1 MWREKTFRLVASA
14 LCILLSVGT
23 ICDAG
28 TDEAKAARI
37 KAGMLY
43 HLAAL
48 TQWPETHFEQ
58 ATTPIT
64 VGVLGKDPHGLGDY
78 FRSQSA
84 SVTAQGRH
92 FVVLK
97 LVWPIVEQGPAK
109 PTPALKKALRACD
122 VLLVT
127 AAATP
132 LLAQSLTALGSANV
146 LTVGETEAFSMAGG
160 MVALVVEHITVK
172 IWVNMRALEE
182 GGIKTSSEFLRHA
195 QLVEGTHAAT
205 E

>member
-1 MWREKTFRLVASA
+1 MWRGKIISIVASA
-14 LCILLSVGT
+14 LCILQGVGAA
-23 ICDAG
+23 CGAG

-48 TQWPETHFEQ
+48 TQWPETQFEQ

-64 VGVLGKDPHGLGDY
+64 VGVLGQDPHGLADY

-84 SVTAQGRH
+84 SVTAQGRR
-92 FVVLK
+92 FEVVK
-97 LVWPIVEQGPAK
+97 LAWQVVEQGPAK

-122 VLLVT
+122 LLFVT

-146 LTVGETEAFSMAGG
+146 LMVGETEAFSLAGG
-160 MVALVVEHITVK
+160 MVALVVEHNTVK
-172 IWVNMRALEE
+172 IWVNLRALEE

-195 QLVEGTHAAT
+195 HLVEGTHAKT
-205 E
+205 K